1 MLEPFTRA
9 LAWLHSG
16 APAALAVVV
25 RVKGSA
31 PRHGG
36 AKMVVT
42 GAGEI
47 AGTIGGGR
55 VELEVTRAAA
65 EVAAGGRARVVSHH
79 LVRDLAMCCGGSM
92 EVLIVPL
99 AGREE
104 ALEQAIAT
112 ARERRPFTLH
122 AGIAGEIAI
131 EPGAE
136 GAPRWDGERWRE
148 PVWPPERVILFGAG
162 HVARAIGPR
171 AVEVGFQV
179 VVCDDN
185 DTGALDR
192 ELPWAAQVIDSFD
205 LYDVRAALGSL
216 GRADFAVVLTRDH
229 AIDQRLVEELIGEV
243 ELGYLGLIGS
253 RGKIGRFRRRIVA
266 KGIADEESWA
276 RLRAPIGLDI
286 GAETPAEIAV
296 AVVAELIATRAAR
309 RRAGD
314 LSGPA

>member
-1 MLEPFTRA
+1 MLGPLARA
-9 LAWLHSG
+9 LEWLRTG

-42 GAGEI
+42 AAGEI

-65 EVAAGGRARVVSHH
+65 EIAAGDDARVVVHH

-99 AGREE
+99 AGAGE
-104 ALEQAIAT
+104 ALEQAIAM
-112 ARERRPFTLH
+112 ARERRPFTLY
-122 AGIAGEIAI
+122 AGLGGEVGV

-136 GAPRWDGERWRE
+136 GAPRWDGERWTE
-148 PVWPPERVILFGAG
+148 PVWPLERVILFGAG

-171 AVEVGFQV
+171 AAEVGFEV

-185 DTGALDR
+185 DTGALER
-192 ELPWAAQVIDSFD
+192 ELPWATEVIDSFD
-205 LYDVRAALGSL
+205 LYDVRAALGAL
-216 GRADFAVVLTRDH
+216 GRADHAVILTRDH
-229 AIDQRLVEELIGEV
+229 AVDQRLVEELIGEV
-243 ELGYLGLIGS
+243 GLGYLGLIGS
-253 RGKIGRFRRRIVA
+253 RGKIGRFRRRLFA
-266 KGIADEESWA
+266 KGVADEESWA

-286 GAETPAEIAV
+286 GAETPEEIAV

-309 RRAGD
+309 RR
-314 LSGPA
+314 GPLR